1 MCTGRSDLAMFRS
14 VLGFLGSRA
23 VTGPAV
29 RGATA
34 LQRAAEL
41 GRAAMVPLL
50 LQQGADPN
58 LAAEGKAR

>member
-1 MCTGRSDLAMFRS
+1 MFRS